1 MKAVLQK
8 YQWIM
13 VLLVASVGG
22 TLCMDLGHEWGDDFA
37 LYLNQAECWI
47 HGGMDALQQSNQQ
60 CMENS
65 DGLVGPYLYPQG
77 FPLFLSFFI
86 RLFSLVGA
94 QGIVLLLLLK
104 VANYLVFLVVL
115 VVFLKLLNH
124 VFQGNWSKIFLAFV
138 LIAWHP
144 KIWEA
149 ADRLTSD
156 LWFTALVVLF
166 FHALFLPF
174 KGWLSRTSTLSLLVL
189 IATATRSNGVFLLG
203 AWVINDFINWK
214 RDGKSEFRV
223 LSVLMGSVAA
233 LFALYADAGNG
244 SNHWA
249 LLKEI
254 SIQTI
259 WNNAGIYAEMA
270 GSSPFWHLATALK
283 LIAKPL
289 LWMGVFAFWILVVVG
304 VKRLSQ
310 FGLVASVFVFLNF
323 MLYLVW
329 PSVQGMRFL
338 FPLLPFLMI
347 FFVEGLSWVW
357 VRFIQ
362 PHKILNN
369 SWLLIFRSVKVW
381 VGIGAGFVLVQG
393 IMTSGFY
400 RMRDTNQAFS
410 KSMVGVYDFVE
421 KVATEDTKISFHKP
435 RLLHYTTGVQAYK
448 IATNPSFVNQSD
460 ASGLDGLDL
469 DKALAKLKSHQIHYW
484 ILQKG
489 SKRMSPPTLKVV
501 YENEDFVIYAL

>member
-1 MKAVLQK
+1 
-8 YQWIM
+8 
-13 VLLVASVGG
+13 
-22 TLCMDLGHEWGDDFA
+22 
-37 LYLNQAECWI
+37 
-47 HGGMDALQQSNQQ
+47 
-60 CMENS
+60 
-65 DGLVGPYLYPQG
+65 
-77 FPLFLSFFI
+77 
-86 RLFSLVGA
+86 
-94 QGIVLLLLLK
+94 
-104 VANYLVFLVVL
+104 
-115 VVFLKLLNH
+115 
-124 VFQGNWSKIFLAFV
+124 
-138 LIAWHP
+138 
-144 KIWEA
+144 
-149 ADRLTSD
+149 
-156 LWFTALVVLF
+156 
-166 FHALFLPF
+166 
-174 KGWLSRTSTLSLLVL
+174 
-189 IATATRSNGVFLLG
+189 
-203 AWVINDFINWK
+203 
-214 RDGKSEFRV
+214 
-223 LSVLMGSVAA
+223 
-233 LFALYADAGNG
+233 
-244 SNHWA
+244 
-249 LLKEI
+249 
-254 SIQTI
+254 
-259 WNNAGIYAEMA
+259 
-270 GSSPFWHLATALK
+270 
-283 LIAKPL
+283 
-289 LWMGVFAFWILVVVG
+289 
-304 VKRLSQ
+304 
-310 FGLVASVFVFLNF
+310 

-460 ASGLDGLDL
+460 ASGFNGLDL